1 MVGKN
6 VKGVS
11 GGEQDRILLAFQLA
25 MSDMYKS
32 PILMIDEGFTGV
44 DLDETFE
51 ACMSVLKPIAEKKL
65 ILMVQHGAPEGFF
78 DHVIKI

>member
-1 MVGKN
+1 
-6 VKGVS
+6 
-11 GGEQDRILLAFQLA
+11 
-25 MSDMYKS
+25 
-32 PILMIDEGFTGV
+32 MIDEGFTGV